1 MRFNQK
7 EFNNFIIDNDVVGF
21 FDKEVTLASGRS
33 SHWYVN
39 WRKIS
44 NDVFLMDEL
53 SDYVINFVT
62 SRGLKPNCFYGVPE
76 GATKLGI
83 ITQFKWAKQSDFYD
97 KGSHSLPMGR
107 AKPKE
112 HGDPKD
118 RYFVGEPRGKI
129 VCLEDVTTTGN
140 SLIKSCQGLL
150 ELKSNRLIIC
160 AVGLTDR
167 MEITGYK
174 ESPGIVIEKTSVKNA
189 MSLLDI
195 RYESMSSAEELLELA
210 VKKYKPNTEIIKSIE
225 KEFEEYGIKPI
236 KLA

>member
-7 EFNNFIIDNDVVGF
+7 EFNEFVIGNEVIGF
-21 FDKEVTLASGRS
+21 FDKEVLLASGRG

-44 NDVFLMDEL
+44 NDAFLMDEL

-62 SRGLKPNCFYGVPE
+62 SKGLKPDCFYGVPE

-83 ITQFKWAKQSDFYD
+83 LSQYKYAKQSPDYD

-107 AKPKE
+107 AKPKN

-118 RYFVGEPRGKI
+118 KYFVGEPRGKI
-129 VCLEDVTTTGN
+129 VYLENVTTTGA
-140 SLIKSCQGLL
+140 SLINSCLGLL
-150 ELKSNRLIIC
+150 ELEQKRISC

-167 MEITGYK
+167 MEITDKIGNT
-174 ESPGIVIEKTSVKNA
+174 PAGISVKAALN
-189 MSLLDI
+189 SLDI
-195 RYESMSSAEELLELA
+195 PYFSMSNAEELLPLA
-210 VKKYKPNTEIIKSIE
+210 IKKYNPNEEIIRAIE
-225 KEFEEYGIKPI
+225 REYEQFGVKPL
-236 KLA
+236 KLS